1 MVGGLRHTLTS
12 ALSLL
17 RTLGPGGLCL
27 LLLMLWF
34 IIMFV
39 GMLGDADPRPR
50 PLTPGVHYQSDHIA
64 VRLPM
69 FEMEIETEVGGQVC
83 FFFFLFFFFFVA
95 QQNKQLF
102 FITDSRLSEAC

>member
-17 RTLGPGGLCL
+17 RTLGPGGLCV
-27 LLLMLWF
+27 LLLMLCF
-34 IIMFV
+34 IIITLFV

-83 FFFFLFFFFFVA
+83 NFLLHFFFFFRFLNK
-95 QQNKQLF
+95 NKQLF
-102 FITDSRLSEAC
+102 IN